1 VLCVSVSPASQP
13 GSVQTHTHAWGTA
26 VIALV
31 NLSSGVFLA
40 LRNSHCN
47 LCASSAPQLEYF
59 IRSETLVNLSSGVF
73 LIQGQ
78 DAETAP
84 TRRRSSLILILFFN
98 QMISLRHLFLEG
110 GDKSTH
116 EVAVYFRLISWLHN
130 IHA

>member
-1 VLCVSVSPASQP
+1 MLCVSVSPASQP

-73 LIQGQ
+73 LIKVK
-78 DAETAP
+78 
-84 TRRRSSLILILFFN
+84 TRRLLPRAA
-98 QMISLRHLFLEG
+98 
-110 GDKSTH
+110 
-116 EVAVYFRLISWLHN
+116 EVA
-130 IHA
+130 